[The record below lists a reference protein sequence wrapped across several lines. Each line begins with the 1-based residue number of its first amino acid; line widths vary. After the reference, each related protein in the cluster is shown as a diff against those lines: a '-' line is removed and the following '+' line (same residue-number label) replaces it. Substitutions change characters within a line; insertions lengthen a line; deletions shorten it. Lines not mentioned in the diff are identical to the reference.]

1 MQTVYFR
8 DKSIAFGGATII
20 MGILNA
26 TPDSF
31 SDGGNYLDVGVAID
45 HALDMVAKGADIIDI
60 GGESTRPG
68 SQEVLANEEKQ
79 RVLPVIRELS
89 RLSDVLIS
97 IDTSKAE
104 VASEAICAGAH
115 IINDVWG
122 FQKDLDIASVAAQY
136 QALSIL
142 MHNQNHT
149 DYQGDLLSSI
159 KSYFDRS
166 INLAIKAGLRENLI
180 VLDPGIGF
188 GKTPDQNL
196 EILRRLNEIVAWGF
210 PVLLGT
216 SRKST
221 IGKVL
226 DLTPDQ
232 RVEGTLATT
241 ALGIHAGVSI
251 LRVHDIQENV
261 RTARMTDAI
270 VKGIVPWIVSN

>member
-1 MQTVYFR
+1 MQTIYFR
-8 DKSIAFGGATII
+8 DKSITFGTSTLI

-31 SDGGNYLDVGVAID
+31 SDGGNYLNVGLAIS

-68 SQEVLANEEKQ
+68 SKPVLASNEKE
-79 RVLPVIRELS
+79 RILPVIKELS
-89 RLSDVLIS
+89 SLSDVLIS
-97 IDTSKAE
+97 VDTSKAE

-122 FQKDLDIASVAAQY
+122 FQKDLEMASVAAQY
-136 QALSIL
+136 QTLSVL
-142 MHNQNHT
+142 MHNQEHT
-149 DYQGDLLSSI
+149 DYQGDLFTSI
-159 KSYFDRS
+159 KRYFDKS
-166 INLAIKAGLRENLI
+166 INLALKAGLRQDLI

-196 EILRRLNEIVAWGF
+196 EILRRLNELVAWGF

-261 RTARMTDAI
+261 RTAKMTDAI

>member
-1 MQTVYFR
+1 MQTIHFR
-8 DKSIAFGGATII
+8 DRSITFGGSTII

-31 SDGGNYLDVGVAID
+31 SDGGNYLNVSYAIN

-68 SQEVLANEEKQ
+68 SKAVLAIDEKQ
-79 RVLPVIRELS
+79 RIIPVIKELS
-89 RLSDVLIS
+89 SLSEVLIS
-97 IDTSKAE
+97 VDTSKAE

-122 FQKDLDIASVAAQY
+122 FQKDLEMAAVAAQY
-136 QALSIL
+136 QTLSVL
-142 MHNQNHT
+142 MHNQENT
-149 DYQGDLLSSI
+149 NYQGDLFTSI
-159 KSYFDRS
+159 KRYFDKS
-166 INLAIKAGLRENLI
+166 INFALKAGLRQDLI

-196 EILRRLNEIVAWGF
+196 EILRRLNELVTWGF

-261 RTARMTDAI
+261 RTAKMTDAI